1 MNNNTLQSNLKIV
14 DLYHEKFEFY
24 QSRLEQRMK
33 LTPTFNVNYS
43 ENSNNRNQIKVQI
56 DTCIKDSEGNY
67 RLTLSTI
74 GIFELDKEG
83 VAEDVAQSILKI
95 NTTSIM
101 FPYIRSQISLLTTQ
115 PGIQPILIPP
125 INVNALVKDEN
136 EH

>member
-83 VAEDVAQSILKI
+83 VAEDVAQIILKK

-115 PGIQPILIPP
+115 PGIHPILIPP

>member
-83 VAEDVAQSILKI
+83 VAEDIAQSILKK